1 MLSRF
6 YQRHSALLLLLVIV
20 SLPFL
25 AGQANSLPQN
35 NDIETWLPNGS
46 SVRVDYERF
55 KQEFG
60 VEEVILVALDR
71 KVVSAEMT
79 EAVCARFER
88 LPGVRQCWSPD
99 RMRGAMGEMGVS
111 DDEFMSRARGLAISN
126 DGRWHALIALL
137 SASGLKD
144 RAGTVRE
151 IRRELGYCQLTGDE
165 VLLSGGPVIVTELD
179 RLGGQ
184 KESQKFFMITLLL
197 CLGVLYYWLR
207 DWKLSLCIMLLT
219 VWAINLT
226 LTIFKWSGG
235 QMNFIL
241 GALSVMVTV
250 FTIEAC
256 IHVLHYHNACLSE
269 RDPLQAAWLKSLKPC
284 AMSMLTTAIGLYSVS
299 VSDIIP
305 VMQFGG
311 AAALGAVVAMLT
323 GLLLTPAVL
332 VWTKH
337 QTDFVD
343 EQPGNTR
350 LGRLGYWIIGNARP
364 IVGFAAALTIVG
376 ISGLV
381 QIRSRIDPLDFLPK
395 SSPVL
400 ADLKRVEERLTNI
413 DSIEAIVDFSAHDAA
428 KGESAFVAR
437 LEKVRAVEKRLREH
451 TAVRHTM
458 SVTAFFPEQLP
469 ESPWQLAQ
477 LLRKAQAQQGRSEY
491 ISEDQS
497 RWRISARINTPPGKT
512 TYDVFCEL
520 QQLVN
525 GEPVRLTGIAPLLQ
539 QAQHE
544 IFSGFWQSFLSALGV
559 IFLVMVASLRSFS
572 LALLTIIPN
581 LVPIC
586 VVFGILG
593 WVGYPVD
600 IGMMMSGSIAL
611 GITVDGT
618 FHFLSRYEEAVK
630 QGKLGGHAVRLALMN
645 TGGPIFESIVVSSLG
660 MLALSLSSFTPTI
673 RFGVMMATLLMT
685 ALAGGLVLLPA
696 LLCLRGERIQ
706 RRGVHADGGGPGPMA
721 PGHHLKKRPAKWV
734 PGKVA

>member
-1 MLSRF
+1 M
-6 YQRHSALLLLLVIV
+6 
-20 SLPFL
+20 
-25 AGQANSLPQN
+25 
-35 NDIETWLPNGS
+35 
-46 SVRVDYERF
+46 
-55 KQEFG
+55 
-60 VEEVILVALDR
+60 
-71 KVVSAEMT
+71 
-79 EAVCARFER
+79 
-88 LPGVRQCWSPD
+88 
-99 RMRGAMGEMGVS
+99 
-111 DDEFMSRARGLAISN
+111 
-126 DGRWHALIALL
+126 
-137 SASGLKD
+137 
-144 RAGTVRE
+144 
-151 IRRELGYCQLTGDE
+151 
-165 VLLSGGPVIVTELD
+165 
-179 RLGGQ
+179 
-184 KESQKFFMITLLL
+184 
-197 CLGVLYYWLR
+197 
-207 DWKLSLCIMLLT
+207 
-219 VWAINLT
+219 
-226 LTIFKWSGG
+226 
-235 QMNFIL
+235 
-241 GALSVMVTV
+241 
-250 FTIEAC
+250 
-256 IHVLHYHNACLSE
+256 
-269 RDPLQAAWLKSLKPC
+269 
-284 AMSMLTTAIGLYSVS
+284 
-299 VSDIIP
+299 
-305 VMQFGG
+305 
-311 AAALGAVVAMLT
+311 
-323 GLLLTPAVL
+323 
-332 VWTKH
+332 
-337 QTDFVD
+337 
-343 EQPGNTR
+343 
-350 LGRLGYWIIGNARP
+350 
-364 IVGFAAALTIVG
+364 
-376 ISGLV
+376 
-381 QIRSRIDPLDFLPK
+381 
-395 SSPVL
+395 L
-400 ADLKRVEERLTNI
+400 ADLKQVEERLTNI
-413 DSIEAIVDFSAHDAA
+413 DSIEAIVDFSAHDSA

-469 ESPWQLAQ
+469 ESPWQLGQ

-520 QQLVN
+520 QRLVE
-525 GEPVRLTGIAPLLQ
+525 GEPVQLTGIAPLLQ

-673 RFGVMMATLLMT
+673 RFGVMMATLLTT

-706 RRGVHADGGGPGPMA
+706 RRGIHADGGGPGPVA
-721 PGHHLKKRPAKWV
+721 PGHHWKKRSTKWV